1 MTGPTQGQMVVEDR
15 HSKASTVR
23 PTGVAKKHTT
33 SAINKSDAMHNN
45 ML

>member
-1 MTGPTQGQMVVEDR
+1 MTGPTQDQMVVEDR

-33 SAINKSDAMHNN
+33 SAINKSDAMHDN